1 MGVPASSSTWAA
13 RREVA
18 VAARRALVE
27 AGGLELPLL
36 LVRALEEL
44 RLTPSAFAERLI
56 EGSVWQ
62 DQAIRSTDG
71 RVSIEAHLWRDGLR
85 CAVRIGDAWFH
96 HPAGVLH
103 LWHIQLPA
111 TVLALRSVPA
121 SVILA
126 DPLFDDERIQAR
138 SLDWLNASD
147 PDMGVGM
154 RLLMPS
160 EPVR

>member
-1 MGVPASSSTWAA
+1 MAGPASSSTWAA
-13 RREVA
+13 RREGA

-36 LVRALEEL
+36 LVRVLEEL
-44 RLTPSAFAERLI
+44 HLTPASFAERLI
-56 EGSVWQ
+56 ESSVWQ

-71 RVSIEAHLWRDGLR
+71 RVSIEAHLWLDGLR
-85 CAVRIGDAWFH
+85 CAVRIGSAWFH

-103 LWHIQLPA
+103 LWHVQLPA
-111 TVLALRSVPA
+111 TVLALRDVPA
-121 SVILA
+121 AAILA
-126 DPLFDDERIQAR
+126 DPLFDDERIQVR

-147 PDMGVGM
+147 ADMGIGM
-154 RLLMPS
+154 RLQMPS

>member
-1 MGVPASSSTWAA
+1 MAASASSSTWAA

-18 VAARRALVE
+18 VAARRVLVE

-36 LVRALEEL
+36 LVRVLEEL
-44 RLTPSAFAERLI
+44 HLTPSSFAKCLI

-71 RVSIEAHLWRDGLR
+71 CVSIEAHLWLDGLR
-85 CAVRIGDAWFH
+85 CAVRIGSAWFH
-96 HPAGVLH
+96 HPAGLLH
-103 LWHIQLPA
+103 LWHVQLPA
-111 TVLALRSVPA
+111 TVLALRDVPA
-121 SVILA
+121 AAILA
-126 DPLFDDERIQAR
+126 DPLFDDERIHVR

-147 PDMGVGM
+147 PDMGVSL
-154 RLLMPS
+154 RLQMPS